1 MVEMIDRNQNLTL
14 RVGQTQVWI
23 VQRMAGQTQWL
34 LKELQTDSWHPALM
48 VGQSHSSRTLA
59 FRMLTMVV
67 QAARRPAAMVVQI
80 QELTA
85 PAAQTLMLV
94 LLAGR
99 TLELVVQAAQKLVE
113 QAGQRMAAQSQ
124 L

>member
-14 RVGQTQVWI
+14 RAGRTQVWI

-34 LKELQTDSWHPALM
+34 LKELQTDSWHPAVM
-48 VGQSHSSRTLA
+48 VGQSYSSQTLA
-59 FRMLTMVV
+59 FRMLMMVV
-67 QAARRPAAMVVQI
+67 QAARRSAAMVVQI

-85 PAAQTLMLV
+85 PAAQILTLV

-99 TLELVVQAAQKLVE
+99 TLELVVRPAQNLVE
-113 QAGQRMAAQSQ
+113 QAAQ
-124 L
+124 

>member
-1 MVEMIDRNQNLTL
+1 MVEMIDRNQNLNV

-34 LKELQTDSWHPALM
+34 LKELQTDSWHPAAM
-48 VGQSHSSRTLA
+48 VGQSHSSQTLA
-59 FRMLTMVV
+59 FQTLTMVV
-67 QAARRPAAMVVQI
+67 QPARRLAVTIAQI
-80 QELTA
+80 QELAA
-85 PAAQTLMLV
+85 PSAQTLMLV

-99 TLELVVQAAQKLVE
+99 MPALVVPAAQKLVE
-113 QAGQRMAAQSQ
+113 QAGRRMAAQSQ